1 MVSKENFYMNKLPKR
16 RNLEIDPKLH
26 TELRVAAAKSG
37 MSMKQIVTQ
46 LIREFLKG
54 FHAQD

>member
-1 MVSKENFYMNKLPKR
+1 MKKPPKR

-26 TELRVAAAKSG
+26 SKLRVAAAKSG
-37 MSMKQIVTQ
+37 MSMKQITES

>member
-1 MVSKENFYMNKLPKR
+1 MNKLPKR